1 VRVPTR
7 SRALGERAVVV
18 LAATVWLACAHP
30 VAVPPVAGLGVAAV
44 ALLFRRPWL
53 LVVGAAV
60 LASGLAARAEAG
72 LVLPEPRPVRAEVT
86 LLTDPVDGI
95 GGTVRADVRLGR
107 RRVEAWASGPAAG
120 ALRPRLAGERLVVD
134 GRLRPPSPV
143 VRDLLARRHVG
154 ARLDVR
160 EAGPWRPGSLPSR
173 VANGLRRTLA
183 GGAEPLGDDRRTLF
197 TGMVLGDD
205 RGQPVEVADDFK
217 AAGLTHLLA
226 VSGQNVAFVLVLCRP
241 LLRRL
246 RLGPRWAATLT
257 VLAFFALLTRFE
269 PSVLRATAMA
279 AVVCTADTVGRP
291 ASRVRVVAL
300 AVTGL
305 LLVDPFLAGALGFQL
320 SVGATLGIALLSRP
334 LAERLPGPRP
344 VAEALAVCAAAQIGV
359 APVLVPAFG
368 GLPVAALPAN
378 LLAVPAA
385 GPVLA
390 WGLTGGLVAGVL
402 GPPLDGLLHLPTA
415 ALLAWV
421 AGVARIAARLPLG
434 TLTATHLGALGAVA
448 LVAVAGSR
456 MARRRP
462 RSLRRAAVAA
472 GAAVLL
478 SPAIAPPA
486 GAVDGDEVTIG
497 ARLWRRGAV
506 VLVLDRGD
514 PGRLL
519 DRLRR
524 RGVRRVDL
532 LVATGGSRTT
542 AGVVAVLR
550 SRLPVRL
557 VLAPDGHRIR
567 DATVPPPRSALDVG
581 GLRLDVGE
589 NRPRLEVA
597 VRPNARGP

>member
-1 VRVPTR
+1 VHVPTR

-18 LAATVWLACAHP
+18 LAAAVWLACAHP
-30 VAVPPVAGLGVAAV
+30 VAVPPATGLVLVAA
-44 ALLFRRPWL
+44 ALLLRRPWL
-53 LVVGAAV
+53 LVVGAAI

-72 LVLPEPRPVRAEVT
+72 LVPPEPQAVRAEVT
-86 LLTDPVDGI
+86 LLTDPVDRI
-95 GGTVRADVRLGR
+95 GGTVRAEVRLGR
-107 RRVEAWASGPAAG
+107 RRVEAWASGAAAA
-120 ALRPRLAGERLVVD
+120 ALRPRLAGERLVVE

-160 EAGPWRPGSLPSR
+160 DAGPWRPGSLPSR

-183 GGAEPLGDDRRTLF
+183 GGAEPLGDERRTLF

-246 RLGPRWAATLT
+246 RLGPRWAATLA

-291 ASRVRVVAL
+291 ASRVRVLAL

-320 SVGATLGIALLSRP
+320 SVGATLGIALLARP

-344 VAEALAVCAAAQIGV
+344 VAEALAVCAAAQVGV

-390 WGLTGGLVAGVL
+390 WGLTAGLVAGVL

-421 AGVARIAARLPLG
+421 AGVARVAARLPLG
-434 TLTATHLGALGAVA
+434 TLTAAHLAVLGALGLLALAAATVVRRRSRA
-448 LVAVAGSR
+448 LV
-456 MARRRP
+456 P
-462 RSLRRAAVAA
+462 AALAA
-472 GAAVLL
+472 CVAVLL
-478 SPAIAPPA
+478 TPAVAPPA
-486 GAVDGDEVTIG
+486 GAVDGAEVATG
-497 ARLWRRGAV
+497 VRLWRRDAV
-506 VLVLDRGD
+506 VLLVDRGD
-514 PGRLL
+514 PGRIL
-519 DRLRR
+519 DQLRN
-524 RGVRRVDL
+524 RGVRRVDV
-532 LVATGGSRTT
+532 LVSIGGSRNA

-550 SRLPVRL
+550 SRLPVRV
-557 VLAPDGHRIR
+557 VLAPVGHRIR
-567 DATVPPPRSALDVG
+567 GATVPPPRSAVDVG
-581 GLRLDVGE
+581 GLRLEVTE
-589 NRPRLEVA
+589 VQPRLEVA
-597 VRPNARGP
+597 VRPRARGP